1 MSLLK
6 VGAGPRPAGFFAGWR
21 SGESHPLA
29 TSALASI
36 RTRATLMSMGKHK
49 LRTAV
54 TSLAFA
60 AGPRP
65 CSIGRVSSGT
75 MADAKHY
82 VIRGGTEGRERLRVL
97 GRVMHASSMALVD
110 RLGPRDGAACL
121 DVGCGGGDVTLAL
134 ARRVAPHGQAVGVD
148 IDETKLE
155 LARHEAH
162 QQGVANAVFQL
173 SDIREMSGQ
182 PEFDIAYSRFVLTH
196 LPDPAGVVRALYAR
210 LRPGGMIGV
219 EDIDF
224 SGYFTHPK
232 SQAFERYHELYCA
245 TVSRRGGDPNIG
257 PRLPLL
263 LKECGFEGVGVCVVQ
278 PIATEGEAKL
288 VSPMTMENI
297 AGAVLEDGLA
307 TREEIDEVVRE
318 LYAFAADPNTVAGV
332 PRVVQSWGRRPL
344 A

>member
-1 MSLLK
+1 
-6 VGAGPRPAGFFAGWR
+6 
-21 SGESHPLA
+21 
-29 TSALASI
+29 
-36 RTRATLMSMGKHK
+36 
-49 LRTAV
+49 
-54 TSLAFA
+54 
-60 AGPRP
+60 
-65 CSIGRVSSGT
+65 
-75 MADAKHY
+75 MADSKHY
-82 VIRGGTEGRERLRVL
+82 VIRGGIEGRERLRVL
-97 GRVMHASSMALVD
+97 SRVMHASSMVLVD
-110 RLGPRDGAACL
+110 RLGAHDGLACL
-121 DVGCGGGDVTLAL
+121 DVGCGGGDVTLEL

-155 LARHEAH
+155 FARHEAR
-162 QQGVANAVFQL
+162 QQGVLNAVFER
-173 SDIREMSGQ
+173 SDIREMPGQ
-182 PEFDIAYSRFVLTH
+182 PEFDIVYARFVLTH

-210 LRPGGMIGV
+210 LRPGGRLGV
-219 EDIDF
+219 EDVDF
-224 SGYFTHPK
+224 SGHFTYPK
-232 SQAFERYHELYCA
+232 SAAFSRYHDLYCA

-263 LKECGFEGVGVCVVQ
+263 LKQCGFADVGVSVVQ

-288 VSPMTMENI
+288 LNPLTMENI